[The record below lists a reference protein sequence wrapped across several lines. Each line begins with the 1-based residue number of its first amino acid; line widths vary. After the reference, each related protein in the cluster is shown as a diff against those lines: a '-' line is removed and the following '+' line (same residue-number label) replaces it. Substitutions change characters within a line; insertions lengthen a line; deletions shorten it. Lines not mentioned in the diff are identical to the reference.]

1 MQFIDDAEFQ
11 INIDLDNGARISSLL
26 WRDHQI
32 TLQYRGQPH
41 NHGWYALGPWAGR
54 IRDGL
59 IKDSAGNVFELP
71 TNIDP
76 PNALHGYGYTS
87 SWQDI
92 GQGRALL
99 HLPAPYN
106 GATLE
111 QRIEV
116 LDDAI
121 RWSLE
126 YDANGCDLQA
136 WLGLHPWFAR
146 DIGAG
151 NELELEFSAEQMLQR
166 DKDGLPNGKL
176 ITPPKEPWDDA
187 FTGIRGV
194 PAVVWDGV
202 LRIDIESDAPW
213 WVVYTEDSE
222 GICVEPQSAPPD
234 AANLDLIPKNDAH
247 YVEALFTFTAL

>member
-11 INIDLDNGARISSLL
+11 LTIDLDNGARISSLL
-26 WRDHQI
+26 WRDMQI
-32 TLQYRGQPH
+32 TVPFRGSVL
-41 NHGWYALGPWAGR
+41 NYGWYALGPWAGR

-59 IKDSAGNVFELP
+59 IKDASGKTFELP
-71 TNIDP
+71 TNIDA
-76 PNALHGYGYTS
+76 PNAIHGFGFIS

-92 GQGRALL
+92 GPGRALL
-99 HLPAPYN
+99 QLPAPYN

-126 YDANGCDLQA
+126 YDANSCDLPA

-151 NELELEFSAEQMLQR
+151 SELHLEFNPSKMLQR
-166 DKDGLPNGKL
+166 DKDGLPNGQLVAPTKGA
-176 ITPPKEPWDDA
+176 WDDA
-187 FTGIRGV
+187 FTDVRGV
-194 PAVVWDGV
+194 PSIIYEDV
-202 LRIDIESDAPW
+202 LQIDIESDAPW

-222 GICVEPQSAPPD
+222 GICVEPQTAPPD
-234 AANLDLIPKNDAH
+234 AANLGISGEH

>member
-32 TLQYRGQPH
+32 TLPYRGQPH
-41 NHGWYALGPWAGR
+41 THGWYALGPWAGR

-194 PAVVWDGV
+194 PAVVWDDV